1 MRLLGVFSMSGT
13 CISSKKKNSMSGTCI
28 YKRIFHRLDKTFK
41 VFNAWSVAERRCDA
55 TRVKNKKRRGMIL
68 QISLKRT
75 NRTIVYL
82 HWPID
87 WEMLE
92 HCFLGFGIQ
101 WVVPCSILLALRSW
115 VVHSSKRLPRL
126 FWRTNSSCS
135 SVGMIWWE
143 RDKCIF
149 EDKSFPFFNR
159 KPMFLDFFGRGQM
172 P

>member
-1 MRLLGVFSMSGT
+1 M
-13 CISSKKKNSMSGTCI
+13 
-28 YKRIFHRLDKTFK
+28 
-41 VFNAWSVAERRCDA
+41 FNAWSVAERRCDA
-55 TRVKNKKRRGMIL
+55 TRVKKKSRGMIL

-92 HCFLGFGIQ
+92 HCFSGFGIQ
-101 WVVPCSILLALRSW
+101 WGGPLFYLTRFEKLGCSFFQKIAKVVLEDQ
-115 VVHSSKRLPRL
+115 L
-126 FWRTNSSCS
+126 FMQFC
-135 SVGMIWWE
+135 GLIWWE